1 MSGPALEV
9 AEVSASHSRGT
20 GTRQVL
26 APLSFSLPAGQTLA
40 ITGESGAGK
49 STLAEIILGLRPPA
63 TGQVKVHG
71 EAWVGPRRPVQLH
84 QRRLVQGVPQD
95 PSAAF
100 VPRWSIRA
108 SMAQAISR
116 LVPGGNARELISMA
130 AQLAQLEMA
139 LLDRRPQELSGGQL
153 QRAALAR
160 AVAVQPHVLVADE
173 PTSAL
178 DPRTAEQVA
187 TQLFSAASLT
197 GTTLL
202 LVTHDPQLAARCSR
216 TIDIHPPQR
225 RITHPRSFPA

>member
-1 MSGPALEV
+1 
-9 AEVSASHSRGT
+9 
-20 GTRQVL
+20 
-26 APLSFSLPAGQTLA
+26 
-40 ITGESGAGK
+40 
-49 STLAEIILGLRPPA
+49 
-63 TGQVKVHG
+63 
-71 EAWVGPRRPVQLH
+71 
-84 QRRLVQGVPQD
+84 
-95 PSAAF
+95 
-100 VPRWSIRA
+100 
-108 SMAQAISR
+108 
-116 LVPGGNARELISMA
+116 MA